1 MKNSFFLLF
10 IIFISFAFQREKIL
24 ERKDFKAFFDEYDV
38 KGSFLLYD
46 LKQNHYISY
55 DTKRCRKGF
64 LPASTF
70 KIMNSMIALETG
82 VTDTST
88 LLPWNGNQ
96 HWNEAWNKDMKLRE
110 AFHVSCVP
118 CYQEIARKIGLERM
132 KHYIDITNYGN
143 MDIRPETLD
152 NFWLQGNSRI
162 TQFEQIDILRKLY
175 HHQLPFSKEN
185 MMLFKQI
192 MIAEQT
198 GAYTL
203 RAKTGWAQADQ
214 QNTGWY
220 VGYIETRDNIYF
232 FATHIEK
239 PISPEGSG
247 NFGAARQIITKNI
260 LKNLNI
266 I

>member
-1 MKNSFFLLF
+1 MKYICFLLF
-10 IIFISFAFQREKIL
+10 IIFASFAFQKEKIL
-24 ERKDFKAFFDEYDV
+24 ERKDLKAFFDEYEV

-82 VTDTST
+82 VADTST
-88 LLPWNGNQ
+88 LLRWNGAP

-118 CYQEIARKIGLERM
+118 CYQEIARKVGLERM

-162 TQFEQIDILRKLY
+162 TQFEQIAILRKL
-175 HHQLPFSKEN
+175 HHNKLPFAKKN

-192 MIAEQT
+192 MIIEQSN
-198 GAYTL
+198 AHTL
-203 RAKTGWAQADQ
+203 RAKTGWAQANE
-214 QNTGWY
+214 QNIGWY
-220 VGYIETRDNIYF
+220 VGYVETGDNIYF
-232 FATHIEK
+232 FATNIEK
-239 PISPEGSG
+239 TISPEGSG
-247 NFGAARQIITKNI
+247 NFGTARQAITENI
-260 LKNLNI
+260 LKSLNI
-266 I
+266 L